1 MGCGASRP
9 VATEDEEG
17 WRPEQSFSRK
27 NGEDSASSSDLDL
40 KRRKSTPVK
49 KMIAVNLR
57 KRMSM
62 FSRSE
67 EDDED
72 DWYQR
77 SASHVFSPSL
87 TDFGA
92 SFRAMENRSRA
103 NDSVFV
109 PLLKENARSLLNFTL
124 VAGNHPALLK
134 LPRALENVV
143 KPKLEMR
150 QFKSHTMDNVKVRRM
165 CDELLSLEDP
175 SYKMSESNINKKI
188 DDAAWLKTLSIGICC
203 NTSCKY
209 LILSQARGGH
219 VHGIQ
224 LSCNPEISIGGYFI
238 ISQMLSYIQS
248 LLFLDVSQNNLT
260 AAEARVLSLGLRLN
274 CSVQELRMKD
284 NRIGASGAT
293 SLSEALRV
301 NRTLLVLDLRGNNI
315 RGPGICMLADSM
327 QDNMT
332 LTDMDLRWNYTGESS
347 DYVESALIDLNKFC
361 ERNLKSAIEEDLSE
375 DPTSRQKGVFTA
387 SQSSSDVMI
396 NAETQ
401 ISKIPAENGV
411 INNDNSNTSNGTNGT
426 EDVTESGLKIT
437 GERRTIRQIDNTFRT
452 GSVSSLGLP
461 KMDDGPAAKIVV
473 EVFSAKNL
481 PPVMWSTGK
490 DDEIPGMPHAY
501 CICSLN
507 KEQHPSE
514 ISKKDYNPCW
524 NFSCSFNV
532 YNMWNVLVVK
542 IAHTPSTIKR
552 HRDDYI
558 IGTVNIPIGWVVNWR
573 GVTKGL
579 DGLYRAFYR
588 SVGAS
593 TGTVYQS
600 CTSLDSNGVETSFF
614 HTPEAA
620 AHAYDEVAFKK
631 DGERAQQ
638 NFSSDSDV
646 IGLHVKEESFH
657 LVGEDGVEVVG
668 VQAGVISTLRIRLK
682 MFFTGVNYL
691 EILLDRSSSLPP
703 RLLC

>member
-1 MGCGASRP
+1 MGCGVSRP
-9 VATEDEEG
+9 VLSEDDEG
-17 WRPEQSFSRK
+17 WRTEQSFSRK

-40 KRRKSTPVK
+40 KRRRSTPVK
-49 KMIAVNLR
+49 KMITQNLK
-57 KRMSM
+57 KRMSI
-62 FSRSE
+62 FSRKDD
-67 EDDED
+67 DDED
-72 DWYQR
+72 EWYQ
-77 SASHVFSPSL
+77 
-87 TDFGA
+87 
-92 SFRAMENRSRA
+92 RAMENRSRA
-103 NDSVFV
+103 NDSIFV
-109 PLLKENARSLLNFTL
+109 PLLKENARSLVNFTL

-143 KPKLEMR
+143 KPRLEIR
-150 QFKSHTMDNVKVRRM
+150 QFKSHTMDNIKVRRM

-175 SYKMSESNINKKI
+175 NYKMSDSNINKKF
-188 DDAAWLKTLSIGICC
+188 DDTTWLKTLSI
-203 NTSCKY
+203 T
-209 LILSQARGGH
+209 RGNH
-219 VHGIQ
+219 VHGIR

-293 SLSEALRV
+293 SLSETLRV
-301 NRTLLVLDLRGNNI
+301 NKTLLVLDLRGNNI

-347 DYVESALIDLNKFC
+347 DYVEAAIIDLNKFC
-361 ERNLKSAIEEDLSE
+361 ERNLKSAIEVDLLDE
-375 DPTSRQKGVFTA
+375 TTSKQPETQN
-387 SQSSSDVMI
+387 SI
-396 NAETQ
+396 NA
-401 ISKIPAENGV
+401 SENGEE
-411 INNDNSNTSNGTNGT
+411 NGNHSNSANGENGTDDVKETGT
-426 EDVTESGLKIT
+426 KII
-437 GERRTIRQIDNTFRT
+437 GERRMMREIDATFRT
-452 GSVSSLGLP
+452 ASVSSLGLP
-461 KMDDGPAAKIVV
+461 KMEDGPAARIVV
-473 EVFSAKNL
+473 EVFRAKNL

-501 CICSLN
+501 CMCSLN

-514 ISKKDYNPCW
+514 ISRKDYNPCW

-542 IAHTPSTIKR
+542 VAHTPSSVKR
-552 HRDDYI
+552 HRDDYV

-573 GVTKGL
+573 GVTRGL

-600 CTSLDSNGVETSFF
+600 CSCLDSNGVETSFF
-614 HTPEAA
+614 QTPEAA

-638 NFSSDSDV
+638 NFSSDSSV

-657 LVGEDGVEVVG
+657 LVGDDGVEVVG
-668 VQAGVISTLRIRLK
+668 VQAGVISTIRVRLK
-682 MFFTGVNYL
+682 MFFTGVNYM
-691 EILLDRSSSLPP
+691 EIVLDRSKLVCP
-703 RLLC
+703 LLSQPC